1 MTMLHL
7 SPAISAVETIATYGA
22 KTYAL
27 ASEVFTVGFIF
38 WTINF
43 MSNMIEKT
51 YSAGIICGKF
61 YRTKLHSHVKN
72 AVIATL
78 AFVIL
83 LSQLFYEGCKLVY
96 TNRNEILEN
105 LNNFRNQVG
114 SYFTY
119 TSVEYIV

>member
-1 MTMLHL
+1 MPIP
-7 SPAISAVETIATYGA
+7 SIAAIETIAAYGA

-27 ASEVFTVGFIF
+27 ASEVFTVGFIL

-51 YSAGIICGKF
+51 YKAGIICGKF
-61 YRTKLHSHVKN
+61 YRTKLHHHVKN
-72 AVIATL
+72 ASIATI

-83 LSQLFYEGCKLVY
+83 LSQLFYEGCVLVY

-105 LNNFRNQVG
+105 VNNFRNQVG

-119 TSVEYIV
+119 NYEYA

>member
-27 ASEVFTVGFIF
+27 ASEVFTVGFIL

-61 YRTKLHSHVKN
+61 YRTNLHSHVKN
-72 AVIATL
+72 AAIATL
-78 AFVIL
+78 AFAIL

-105 LNNFRNQVG
+105 VNNFRNQVG

-119 TSVEYIV
+119 NYVY

>member
-43 MSNMIEKT
+43 MSNMIGKT

-72 AVIATL
+72 AVIATITFLIVL
-78 AFVIL
+78 A
-83 LSQLFYEGCKLVY
+83 QLFYEGCKLVY

-105 LNNFRNQVG
+105 VNNFRNQVG

-119 TSVEYIV
+119 NYVYC

>member
-27 ASEVFTVGFIF
+27 ASEVFTVGFIL

-43 MSNMIEKT
+43 MSNMIEKM
-51 YSAGIICGKF
+51 YKSGVIVGKF
-61 YRTKLHSHVKN
+61 YRTYLHSHVKN
-72 AVIATL
+72 GLISAVAVFIFL
-78 AFVIL
+78 IQVLI
-83 LSQLFYEGCKLVY
+83 EGCKFTY
-96 TNRNEILEN
+96 KNRNEILEN

-119 TSVEYIV
+119 NYVYSV

>member
-1 MTMLHL
+1 MLIPAL
-7 SPAISAVETIATYGA
+7 SAIETIATYGA

-27 ASEVFTVGFIF
+27 ASEVFTVGFIL

-51 YSAGIICGKF
+51 YKAGIICGKF
-61 YRTKLHSHVKN
+61 YRSKLHSHVKN
-72 AVIATL
+72 ASIAIL
-78 AFVIL
+78 AFVIVL
-83 LSQLFYEGCKLVY
+83 AQLFYEGCKLVY

-105 LNNFRNQVG
+105 LNNFRNEVG

-119 TSVEYIV
+119 NYKYVVTV

>member
-22 KTYAL
+22 KTYTL

-51 YSAGIICGKF
+51 YKAGIICGKF
-61 YRTKLHSHVKN
+61 YRAKLHSHVKN
-72 AVIATL
+72 AMIATI
-78 AFVIL
+78 AFVII

-105 LNNFRNQVG
+105 VNNFRNQVG

-119 TSVEYIV
+119 TSVESV

>member
-1 MTMLHL
+1 MLIPAL
-7 SPAISAVETIATYGA
+7 SAIETIATYGA

-27 ASEVFTVGFIF
+27 ASEVFTVGFIL

-61 YRTKLHSHVKN
+61 YRTNLHSHVKN
-72 AVIATL
+72 ASIATL
-78 AFVIL
+78 AFLIVL
-83 LSQLFYEGCKLVY
+83 AQLFYEGCKLVY

-105 LNNFRNQVG
+105 LNNFRNEVG

-119 TSVEYIV
+119 NYKYVVTV